1 MKTRFRNV
9 LSVLLAVCMLI
20 SLIPATVM
28 AAEGESSTAE
38 TVVNGAYTDGVWAPG
53 GTGTATYTVDGTE
66 LKLSKTAEPV
76 AGMEN
81 TFDVTLRVE
90 SSTRV

>member
-28 AAEGESSTAE
+28 AVEGESSAAE
-38 TVVNGAYTDGVWAPG
+38 TVVNGAYTDGV
-53 GTGTATYTVDGTE
+53 
-66 LKLSKTAEPV
+66 
-76 AGMEN
+76 
-81 TFDVTLRVE
+81 
-90 SSTRV
+90 